1 LKGGNWLLKKSKRPG
16 KIIPTSKVKDMPDYP
31 TKEDALI
38 KFIKKKKQASYPMIE
53 NHFSLVPESSLRRSL
68 KQLMIRGVIKRE
80 KCLCGQGYIYD

>member
-1 LKGGNWLLKKSKRPG
+1 MKKSRRPG
-16 KIIPTSKVKDMPDYP
+16 KIIPASKVKDIADYL

-38 KFIKKKKQASYPMIE
+38 KFIKKEKHTSYPIIE

-80 KCLCGQGYIYD
+80 RCLCGQGYIYEIKKK